1 MTNKVLVTINIPSLE
16 IKLDM
21 FIPVNKKIHSVI
33 AMMKKSLFE
42 LSEGSFSPNKSY
54 ILYNEATGKS
64 YDVNTLVRDTDLRN
78 NSKVILL

>member
-1 MTNKVLVTINIPSLE
+1 MTNKVLVTVNVPSLE

-21 FIPVNKKIHSVI
+21 FIPVNKRIHVII

-42 LSEGSFSPNKSY
+42 LSNGTFSSDKTY
-54 ILYNEATGKS
+54 ILYNEETGIS
-64 YDVNTLVRDTDLRN
+64 YDMNVLVRDTDLRN